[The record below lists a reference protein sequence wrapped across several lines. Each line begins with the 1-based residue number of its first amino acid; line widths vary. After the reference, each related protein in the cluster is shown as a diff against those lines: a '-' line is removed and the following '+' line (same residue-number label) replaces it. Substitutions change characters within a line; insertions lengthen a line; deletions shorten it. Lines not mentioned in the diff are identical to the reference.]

1 MQSIVVGAAANG
13 RPEACGSCADLA
25 QCTVLGILER
35 PSPVRPLVLTQAPTR
50 ATVYAQPQPP
60 VPRDGADDLSG
71 HPHRQVIGY
80 LGLALP
86 VLLVQAE
93 RLRPN
98 APEDQWMGDSISA
111 YYWTG
116 AVSLFAGL
124 LAALSL
130 FLLTYRGYAN
140 AYRKYDRAAAIVAGV
155 AAALV
160 ALFPITRPPGARPP
174 WWEPWIGIVHVAAAV
189 TLFSMFAVFSLW
201 LFRKTEPDGARTADE
216 EKEKRLRNRIFLVC
230 GIGIVASMGWAL
242 VAGNADQSIF
252 WPESAALVFFAWSW
266 LTKGRALRSIKR
278 TASAVKTKATPQSR

>member
-1 MQSIVVGAAANG
+1 
-13 RPEACGSCADLA
+13 
-25 QCTVLGILER
+25 
-35 PSPVRPLVLTQAPTR
+35 VLTQ
-50 ATVYAQPQPP
+50 PP
-60 VPRDGADDLSG
+60 AHTAASAEPPDSPDGADDLSG

-98 APEDQWMGDSISA
+98 PPADGWIGDSISA

-140 AYRKYDRAAAIVAGV
+140 AYRKYDRAAAVVAGV
-155 AAALV
+155 AAAVV
-160 ALFPITRPPGARPP
+160 ALFPTTPPTGVRLP
-174 WWEPWIGIVHVAAAV
+174 WWAHWIGVLHAAAAV

-201 LFRKTEPDGARTADE
+201 LFRKTEPNGARSAGDE
-216 EKEKRLRNRIFLVC
+216 NEKQLRNRIFLAC
-230 GIGIVASMGWAL
+230 GIGIVVSMAWAL
-242 VAGNADQSIF
+242 VAGNTGRSIF
-252 WPESAALVFFAWSW
+252 WPESAALGFFAWSW

-278 TASAVKTKATPQSR
+278 TASAVKTKVRP

>member
-1 MQSIVVGAAANG
+1 M
-13 RPEACGSCADLA
+13 
-25 QCTVLGILER
+25 
-35 PSPVRPLVLTQAPTR
+35 LTQPALS
-50 ATVYAQPQPP
+50 
-60 VPRDGADDLSG
+60 RDDDEDLSG
-71 HPHRQVIGY
+71 HSHRQVIGY

-98 APEDQWMGDSISA
+98 APSDHWTGDSISA

-116 AVSLFAGL
+116 AVPLFAGL

-140 AYRKYDRAAAIVAGV
+140 AYRKYDRAAAVIAGV

-160 ALFPITRPPGARPP
+160 ALFPITPPSGARPP
-174 WWEPWIGIVHVAAAV
+174 WWEPWVGILHVAAAV

-201 LFRKTEPDGARTADE
+201 LFRKTEPDGARTPDE
-216 EKEKRLRNRIFLVC
+216 EKAKRQRNHIFLLC
-230 GIGIVASMGWAL
+230 GIGIVVSMVWAL

-252 WPESAALVFFAWSW
+252 WPESAALCFFAWSW
-266 LTKGRALRSIKR
+266 LTKGRAFRSIKS
-278 TASAVKTKATPQSR
+278 TASAVKAKATR